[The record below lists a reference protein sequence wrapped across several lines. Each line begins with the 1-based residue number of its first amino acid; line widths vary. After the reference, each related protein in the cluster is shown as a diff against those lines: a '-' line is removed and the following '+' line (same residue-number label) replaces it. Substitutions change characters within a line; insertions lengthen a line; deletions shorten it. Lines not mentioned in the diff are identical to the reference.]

1 LPKQER
7 TLQIGSEVGNGQY
20 IISAWLGAGAF
31 GDVFKATHKQTR
43 QEVAVKVEPLTAKH
57 PSLIYEAKLCERLPQ
72 NGEACLWEMPSYRTR
87 GAIAGEE
94 MDLAML
100 PTMVMIGVAELS
112 PIGTTTMALTGAEL
126 AITIDM
132 VEDLMMALKF
142 KAILLR

>member
-1 LPKQER
+1 
-7 TLQIGSEVGNGQY
+7 
-20 IISAWLGAGAF
+20 
-31 GDVFKATHKQTR
+31 
-43 QEVAVKVEPLTAKH
+43 
-57 PSLIYEAKLCERLPQ
+57 
-72 NGEACLWEMPSYRTR
+72 MPSYRTR

-100 PTMVMIGVAELS
+100 PTKVMIGVAELS

-142 KAILLR
+142 KAILPR

>member
-1 LPKQER
+1 MFCLLAVQCQP
-7 TLQIGSEVGNGQY
+7 TLHRDSLRAIMAALRRAPWQIRGMEHSTDRH
-20 IISAWLGAGAF
+20 SAKRG
-31 GDVFKATHKQTR
+31 
-43 QEVAVKVEPLTAKH
+43 P
-57 PSLIYEAKLCERLPQ
+57 AKLCERLPQ

-100 PTMVMIGVAELS
+100 PTKAMIGVAELS

-142 KAILLR
+142 KAILPR